1 METLIKDIRYGM
13 RGLLKQ
19 PAFTAVA
26 IVTLALG
33 IGANSLIFS
42 VINALILNP
51 PKIADPDHVVS
62 IWPTPKGKRLEG
74 FSSYLNLQDWR
85 SRNQSWEDMAGYKTN
100 GFVLL
105 NGGEAE
111 RIQGMRVTA
120 NFFPLMKV
128 GLFRGRNF
136 QPEEEKRG
144 SQPVAIISYDFW
156 RNRFGAGDAA
166 LSKFISL
173 NGKPH
178 QIIGVLP
185 PDFEFPL
192 VSKHAEIW
200 TTVVGE
206 GGNLEERGANVL
218 LVVGRLKQG
227 VSIEHAQA
235 EIESIT
241 ANLEREYPQT
251 NRDTTA
257 YLVSVEEQ
265 IVGRDVRRALWL
277 LLGTVVF
284 ILLIACTNMANLMLA
299 RASKREKEIALR
311 AALGA
316 GRWRI
321 ARSLL
326 VESVL
331 LSVLSG
337 VGGLLLS
344 FWGLGAIK
352 YYGADQLPRLEEV
365 GVSGGVL
372 LFTFAISVL
381 TGLLFSLVP
390 TIKASRADVNEALK
404 SGVKGTTGA
413 RSMRVWRDSLVIS
426 EVALSLILLVGA
438 GLMMKSFIR
447 LVNVDPGFDANNVL
461 TGGISLTSALYD
473 KPEACVAFVNQTL
486 EKLQALPGVESAAF
500 VAPMPFSGGNVGG
513 DFLIEGRPK
522 PEPGREPGANV
533 RSVSNSYFQAMK
545 IPLIKGRQ
553 FNDQDRRAG
562 VGAAII
568 NQTLAEEYF
577 PNEDPLGKRIS
588 NIGANQNEGD
598 PLQWEI
604 VGVVG
609 DVHHSSLIRPANP
622 EIYLPNQQNP
632 WGWGNFL
639 IRTKADPSLLSKSFT
654 EQIKSVDKTVP
665 LTDVQPLTE
674 AISVTVAESRFYT
687 FLFGLFGA
695 TGLVLTL
702 TGVYGLISYTVSQRT
717 QEIGIRMALGATR
730 PNVLRMI
737 LKHGLLLTSLG
748 AVLGLGISF
757 GLTRLIVSLLFGVE
771 PTDLVSFVG
780 ATFVLLAAALLA
792 SYIPARRATKVDPL
806 VALRYE

>member
-1 METLIKDIRYGM
+1 MNTFIKDIRYAL

-19 PAFTAVA
+19 PGFTAVA

-51 PKIADPDHVVS
+51 PRVVDPDRVVA
-62 IWPTPKGKRLEG
+62 IWPTPRGERIEG

-85 SRNQSWEDMAGYKTN
+85 ARNQSFEDIAGYKPN

-105 NGGEAE
+105 NNGEAE

-128 GLFRGRNF
+128 GLYRGRNF
-136 QPEEEKRG
+136 QPEEDKRG

-156 RNRFGAGDAA
+156 RNRFGGSEAT
-166 LSKFISL
+166 LNRMISL

-178 QIIGVLP
+178 QIVAVLP

-192 VSKHAEIW
+192 APKHAEIW

-206 GGNLEERGANVL
+206 GGNLDERGANVL
-218 LVVGRLKQG
+218 RVVGRLKPG
-227 VSIEHAQA
+227 VMLQHAQV
-235 EIESIT
+235 EIESI
-241 ANLEREYPQT
+241 AASLEREYPQT
-251 NRDTTA
+251 NRDRTA
-257 YLVSVEEQ
+257 YIVSVQEQ
-265 IVGRDVRRALWL
+265 LVGHDVRRALWL
-277 LLGTVVF
+277 LLGTVVL
-284 ILLIACTNMANLMLA
+284 ILLIACTNIANLLLA
-299 RASKREKEIALR
+299 RANSREKEIALR

-316 GRWRI
+316 GRWHI

-337 VGGLLLS
+337 FVGLLLAI
-344 FWGLGAIK
+344 WGLSAIK

-365 GVSGGVL
+365 SVSGRVL
-372 LFTFAISVL
+372 LFTFGISVL
-381 TGLLFSLVP
+381 TGLLFSLIP
-390 TIKASRADVNEALK
+390 TIKASRPDVNEVLK

-413 RSMRVWRDSLVIS
+413 RSMQLWRDSLVIS

-438 GLMMKSFIR
+438 GLMMKSFMR
-447 LVNVDPGFDANNVL
+447 LVNVNPGFDPDNVL
-461 TGGISLTSALYD
+461 TGRISLTSSKYD
-473 KPEACVAFVNQTL
+473 KPEACAAYVEQTL
-486 EKLQALPGVESAAF
+486 ERLRALPGVESAAF

-513 DFLIEGRPK
+513 DFRIEGRPE
-522 PEPGREPGANV
+522 PEPGNEPGAAV
-533 RSVSNSYFQAMK
+533 RSVTNNYFQAMK
-545 IPLIKGRQ
+545 IPLIKGRH
-553 FNDQDRRAG
+553 FNEQDRRG
-562 VGAAII
+562 GLGAAII
-568 NQTLAEEYF
+568 NQALAQEYF
-577 PNEDPLGKRIS
+577 TNEEPLGKRIS
-588 NIGANQNEGD
+588 HIGANQNEGD
-598 PLQWEI
+598 PLVWEI

-609 DVHHSSLIRPANP
+609 DVHHSSLIKAANP
-622 EIYLPNQQNP
+622 ELYLPNQQNS

-639 IRTKADPSLLSKSFT
+639 IRTKGDPALLSKSFT
-654 EQIKSVDKTVP
+654 DQIKSVDKGVP
-665 LTDVQPLTE
+665 LTDVQPLVA
-674 AISVTVAESRFYT
+674 AISETVAQSRFYT

-717 QEIGIRMALGATR
+717 QEIGIRMALGASR
-730 PNVLRMI
+730 PTVLRMI
-737 LKHGLLLTSLG
+737 LKKGIVLTSVGALVGLL
-748 AVLGLGISF
+748 ISF

-771 PTDLVSFVG
+771 PTDLLSFVG
-780 ATFVLLAAALLA
+780 ATLVLLLAALLA
-792 SYIPARRATKVDPL
+792 SYVPARRATKVDPI